1 MFLIKYTF
9 IFSEKYMITKNKFFY
24 KNKKI
29 LFISPALGGGGAERI
44 ICRLASEFSKK
55 YIVYLIFFFHRENE
69 YYISQNV
76 QLIQINKNCTKKVE
90 LLRFV
95 ENVINKYKIDVII
108 NFLRWFDEFD
118 VNISKKTKIIF
129 SERGDPIHSKIY
141 NFSITKE
148 AYKKADII
156 VFQTKYARDLFPK
169 DIQKKGVIIPNPVAV
184 ECLSTNNITSKKI
197 VNVARIVPNK
207 NQELLIQAFSIFQ
220 KSHKK
225 YNLYIYGV
233 GNLLDQLK
241 ELVKSKNLEN
251 SVHFEGF
258 SQHIHENIKD
268 AEFFVLSSDYEGS
281 PNSLM
286 EAMMMG
292 IPSISTNCSGINEI
306 ITDKVNGLL
315 VPINNVSSLAN
326 AMSILSDNMTLRNII
341 RRGALKTS
349 EKWNTQKIIRKW
361 EKLFY

>member
-1 MFLIKYTF
+1 M
-9 IFSEKYMITKNKFFY
+9 
-24 KNKKI
+24 
-29 LFISPALGGGGAERI
+29 
-44 ICRLASEFSKK
+44 
-55 YIVYLIFFFHRENE
+55 
-69 YYISQNV
+69 
-76 QLIQINKNCTKKVE
+76 
-90 LLRFV
+90 
-95 ENVINKYKIDVII
+95 
-108 NFLRWFDEFD
+108 
-118 VNISKKTKIIF
+118 
-129 SERGDPIHSKIY
+129 
-141 NFSITKE
+141 
-148 AYKKADII
+148 
-156 VFQTKYARDLFPK
+156 
-169 DIQKKGVIIPNPVAV
+169 
-184 ECLSTNNITSKKI
+184 
-197 VNVARIVPNK
+197 
-207 NQELLIQAFSIFQ
+207 
-220 KSHKK
+220 
-225 YNLYIYGV
+225 
-233 GNLLDQLK
+233 
-241 ELVKSKNLEN
+241 KSKNLEN

-268 AEFFVLSSDYEGS
+268 AEFFVLSSDYEGL